1 MKSLIVKGY
10 VDLLKDEIDI
20 DKLVSNAFDFAFN
33 KDS

>member
-1 MKSLIVKGY
+1 MKSLIAKEY

-20 DKLVSNAFDFAFN
+20 DKLVSNAFDIAFN